1 MRSAVFVS
9 FARRRPVHRQVEAR
23 VEQEALEQ
31 GRGDLALE
39 RLVAAVVLHDDLS
52 LLLKVRVLD
61 RPAERLVDL
70 LRRAQRRE
78 DRRVALG
85 VHRLH
90 ERDVRVD
97 GLFVRGDRVG
107 DERHRAH
114 RALDRVEE
122 RQPREHA
129 HRERLLVG
137 RQRVP
142 RLDVV
147 RQRHLLGQPEVV
159 DEAVPHLE
167 VLVVLDAVPV
177 DRLDVVEELE
187 LLGGHRSSSLE
198 IACQTIT
205 ACS

>member
-9 FARRRPVHRQVEAR
+9 FAPRRPVHRQVEAR

-31 GRGDLALE
+31 GGGHLALE
-39 RLVAAVVLHDDLS
+39 RLVAPVVLHDDLS

-70 LRRAQRRE
+70 LRRAERRE
-78 DRRVALG
+78 DRRVALR

-97 GLFVRGDRVG
+97 GLLVRGDRVG
-107 DERHRAH
+107 DERDRADG
-114 RALDRVEE
+114 ALDRVEQRE
-122 RQPREHA
+122 PGEHA
-129 HRERLLVG
+129 HREQLLVG

-147 RQRHLLGQPEVV
+147 GQRHLLGQPEVV
-159 DEAVPHLE
+159 HEAVPHLE
-167 VLVVLDAVPV
+167 VLLVLDAVPV
-177 DRLDVVEELE
+177 DGLHVVEQLE
-187 LLGGHRSSSLE
+187 LFGSH
-198 IACQTIT
+198 
-205 ACS
+205 CSCPD